1 MVSTSRAT
9 LPSPAP
15 QMLSQRRQVRW
26 TPRTPVRRS
35 ELSPS
40 RWRKPTSATFVAADA
55 KAGKWPELNPKP
67 TDRRAVKR
75 WERRYRDYR
84 HSVAMDSWRASVD
97 AEDAFRDAQMAV
109 AKIDA
114 RDMNE
119 LALKACLSGVYD
131 AARLRSGRNVAVIGY
146 SVALNLISLT
156 TAVAS

>member
-1 MVSTSRAT
+1 MET
-9 LPSPAP
+9 
-15 QMLSQRRQVRW
+15 W
-26 TPRTPVRRS
+26 H
-35 ELSPS
+35 
-40 RWRKPTSATFVAADA
+40 
-55 KAGKWPELNPKP
+55 
-67 TDRRAVKR
+67 AVTG
-75 WERRYRDYR
+75 
-84 HSVAMDSWRASVD
+84 
-97 AEDAFRDAQMAV
+97 AEDDFRAAQMAV